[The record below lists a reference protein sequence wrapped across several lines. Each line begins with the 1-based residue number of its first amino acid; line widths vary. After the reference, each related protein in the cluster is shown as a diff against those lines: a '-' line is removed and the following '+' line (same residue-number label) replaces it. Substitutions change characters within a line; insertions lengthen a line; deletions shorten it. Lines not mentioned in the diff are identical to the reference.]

1 MTTSITVLLV
11 FVNNCFNLALLE
23 VCFTEVIIAANV
35 FQFKFVK
42 WCVTHVSLLGTCR
55 PIVSDVFVIMTLVLK
70 SRWLSY
76 ILQKAGVL
84 LGYFLGKKTSLE
96 KISSI
101 SQVRHVQYVTVSQ
114 IILQSSVSGFACFSY
129 FAKSFLLFFFS
140 SSIEITS
147 VCVCWCVRWFCCFS
161 LVTLQ
166 LG

>member
-42 WCVTHVSLLGTCR
+42 WFVAQFSLLGSCR

-70 SRWLSY
+70 SHWLSF

-84 LGYFLGKKTSLE
+84 LGYFLGEKNIISWEDLQHLTSE
-96 KISSI
+96 TC
-101 SQVRHVQYVTVSQ
+101 TVCY
-114 IILQSSVSGFACFSY
+114 CFTNY
-129 FAKSFLLFFFS
+129 FAKFS
-140 SSIEITS
+140 Q
-147 VCVCWCVRWFCCFS
+147 WFCMFFIFCKKF
-161 LVTLQ
+161 LVILF
-166 LG
+166 